1 MQISVQ
7 SAKQNL
13 GIEPAPHLHSP
24 MSTEKIMVI
33 VLLSLI
39 PALGVMTFFFGSGTI
54 IQFFISAATAL
65 LCQVLAAVLRS
76 RSIKRSLKDPS
87 GLVTAILLAL
97 TLPQLL
103 PWYYTVMATAFAM
116 LLVRECFGG
125 LGQNL
130 FNPAMSGF
138 IFLIISSP
146 GVFYTTWVTP
156 TPYAITVATPDRA
169 WDVIMNGADP
179 QILVREI
186 KELNRSN
193 EIEAAHNELMKAQ
206 ELARAHDA
214 AADAAGA
221 AADAAAAA
229 DPAGAEGTAVSDEAA
244 ATADTI
250 AAEADAAAAQATG
263 EDAAEPDA
271 AAAADT
277 AAGADGSQ
285 EADSAEAELAE
296 AAARDRAE
304 DHASFEDM
312 MATATLSK
320 DHLTTDALT
329 GATYLESI
337 KTARKAGDVKEQPP
351 VDLYSPSFVAYAWLA
366 GAYVLGGM
374 VLIFTK
380 VIRFQPPLAFI
391 IAIGAMSYIWN
402 YYDPQLCISMA
413 EHLIMGGT
421 MLGAFYII
429 TDPVTTCGTFKGRI
443 LLSVIIGMLI
453 VLIRVHG
460 SYSDSV
466 AFAVM
471 LGNCL
476 APLMDVMTRR
486 RPFGVGYRPGGLN

>member
-24 MSTEKIMVI
+24 MSTEKIMII

-65 LCQVLAAVLRS
+65 ICQVLAAVLRS
-76 RSIKRSLKDPS
+76 RSIRRSLKDPS

-156 TPYAITVATPDRA
+156 TPNAITVATPDRA

-221 AADAAAAA
+221 APATPAADAAAADA
-229 DPAGAEGTAVSDEAA
+229 VAG
-244 ATADTI
+244 
-250 AAEADAAAAQATG
+250 EADAAAAQATG
-263 EDAAEPDA
+263 EDAEAPDAAAAEPDADA

-277 AAGADGSQ
+277 ATGADGSQ
-285 EADSAEAELAE
+285 EAASAEAELAE

-351 VDLYSPSFVAYAWLA
+351 VDLYSPSFVAYVWLA

-402 YYDPQLCISMA
+402 YYDPQLCISMT
-413 EHLIMGGT
+413 EHLVMGGT

>member
-214 AADAAGA
+214 AADAA
-221 AADAAAAA
+221 AAA

-277 AAGADGSQ
+277 AAGADGSH
-285 EADSAEAELAE
+285 EATSAEAELAE

>member
-169 WDVIMNGADP
+169 WDVIINGADP

-214 AADAAGA
+214 AADAA
-221 AADAAAAA
+221 AAAA

-263 EDAAEPDA
+263 EDAAELD

-277 AAGADGSQ
+277 AASADGSQ

-296 AAARDRAE
+296 AAAHDRAE

>member
-193 EIEAAHNELMKAQ
+193 EIVAAHNELMKAQ

-221 AADAAAAA
+221 AAAAA
-229 DPAGAEGTAVSDEAA
+229 DPAGAEGTAVSEEAA
-244 ATADTI
+244 ATADTM

-263 EDAAEPDA
+263 EDAAEPY

>member
-214 AADAAGA
+214 AADAA
-221 AADAAAAA
+221 
-229 DPAGAEGTAVSDEAA
+229 DPAGAEGTAVSEEAA
-244 ATADTI
+244 ATADAI
-250 AAEADAAAAQATG
+250 AGEADAAAAQATG

-271 AAAADT
+271 AAADT
-277 AAGADGSQ
+277 AAGADDSQ
-285 EADSAEAELAE
+285 EEASAEAKLAE

-337 KTARKAGDVKEQPP
+337 KTARKAGDVKDQPP

>member
-193 EIEAAHNELMKAQ
+193 EIEAAHNELMKSQ

-263 EDAAEPDA
+263 EEAAELD

-285 EADSAEAELAE
+285 EAASAEAELAE

-320 DHLTTDALT
+320 DHLTTDAMT

>member
-193 EIEAAHNELMKAQ
+193 EIEAAHNELMKSQ
-206 ELARAHDA
+206 ELARAHD
-214 AADAAGA
+214 A

-263 EDAAEPDA
+263 EEAAELD

-285 EADSAEAELAE
+285 EAASAEAELAE